1 MHLGHA
7 ASDSA
12 IPRETAVIN
21 QKKDYIKAQKELQ
34 KEQIGTVE
42 PSEYSG
48 ATTLKDN
55 AGETEVLMLGATAI
69 NRIARQF
76 GEQLKKD
83 LPPNSTVL
91 LYPYSQL
98 PDFTELET
106 FQSLV
111 TMIEQQ
117 QDSDKTQQRVR
128 DKTTGPISPEVVGAA
143 LNAANNLL
151 SFFKTDYEFGNVQLN
166 TKKQDMMMLH
176 AISNALFCSNKSE
189 RTSDIAVMIP
199 QDYLPADVESIAE
212 VSRDLQ
218 KLQEWAQEHTS
229 DDNPVNKLIEQR
241 TNPTENGPG
250 TPMHR
255 IARQL
260 TQQKLLEKE
269 GTFLVGVH
277 VYELSGSYYT
287 KKNIISSIFTTP
299 FKVTGAAVASYAA
312 WNGQDKTIASSM
324 LLPWHEGYHA
334 VSEIQEHV
342 NRSR

>member
-21 QKKDYIKAQKELQ
+21 QKKDYTKAQKELQ

-48 ATTLKDN
+48 ATTLKTN
-55 AGETEVLMLGATAI
+55 AGKTEVLMLGATAI

-117 QDSDKTQQRVR
+117 RVR
-128 DKTTGPISPEVVGAA
+128 DKTTGPISPEIVGAA

-151 SFFKTDYEFGNVQLN
+151 SFFKTDYEFGNFQLN

-189 RTSDIAVMIP
+189 RTSDMAVMIP

-229 DDNPVNKLIEQR
+229 KDNPVNKLIEQLTTR
-241 TNPTENGPG
+241 AENEPG

>member
-21 QKKDYIKAQKELQ
+21 QKKDYTKAQKELQ

-48 ATTLKDN
+48 ATTLKTN
-55 AGETEVLMLGATAI
+55 AGKTEVLMLGATAI

-117 QDSDKTQQRVR
+117 RVR
-128 DKTTGPISPEVVGAA
+128 DKTTGPISPEIVGAA

-151 SFFKTDYEFGNVQLN
+151 SFFKTDYEFGNFQLN

-189 RTSDIAVMIP
+189 RTSDMAVMIP

-229 DDNPVNKLIEQR
+229 KDNPVNKLIEQLTTR
-241 TNPTENGPG
+241 AENEHG